1 MLEKKI
7 CKKKMN
13 KSNSNII
20 DGIDRALSGVEKN
33 LLFERQSMRCDI
45 ICTSLAIVSS

>member
-1 MLEKKI
+1 
-7 CKKKMN
+7 MN

-20 DGIDRALSGVEKN
+20 DGIERALSEVKKN
-33 LLFERQSMRCDI
+33 LLFKLQSMRCDI